1 MDYSTRIY
9 EIYLRYIAPEDIHVY
24 SIDEVFMDVTQ
35 YLDTY
40 QMTAGELASKIICEV
55 RDEIGIT
62 ATAGIGTNMYLCKV
76 AMDIVAKQMAP
87 DKNGVRIAEID
98 EASYRKMLWDHR
110 PLTDFWRVGRGYEKK
125 LEAYGMYTMGD
136 IALKSIENE
145 ELLYKLF
152 GINAELLID
161 HAWGWE
167 PCTMENIKS
176 YRPLS
181 NSISSGQ
188 VLQCPYEFH
197 KAKLI
202 TREMCDL
209 LVLDLVEKHIVTN
222 QIVLTVG
229 YDVECLTRGDIS
241 YSGEITVDHYGRQIP
256 KHAHGTANLSGY
268 TSSTAEIVN
277 ATMDLF
283 DRIVNKK
290 LLVRR
295 VTVCACNLQ
304 DESVRKQNN
313 APIQMT
319 LFIDYEELEKQEQI
333 REAAYE
339 REKQRQNA
347 IIDIRKKFGK
357 NAILKGM
364 NFEEGATTIDRNL
377 QIGGH
382 KA

>member
-1 MDYSTRIY
+1 
-9 EIYLRYIAPEDIHVY
+9 
-24 SIDEVFMDVTQ
+24 
-35 YLDTY
+35 
-40 QMTAGELASKIICEV
+40 
-55 RDEIGIT
+55 
-62 ATAGIGTNMYLCKV
+62 
-76 AMDIVAKQMAP
+76 
-87 DKNGVRIAEID
+87 
-98 EASYRKMLWDHR
+98 
-110 PLTDFWRVGRGYEKK
+110 
-125 LEAYGMYTMGD
+125 
-136 IALKSIENE
+136 
-145 ELLYKLF
+145 
-152 GINAELLID
+152 
-161 HAWGWE
+161 
-167 PCTMENIKS
+167 MENIKE

-181 NSISSGQ
+181 NSMSSGQ
-188 VLQCPYEFH
+188 VLQCPYEFQ

-229 YDVECLTRGDIS
+229 YDVECLSRGDIS
-241 YSGEITVDHYGRQIP
+241 YTGEITIDHYGRQVP

-268 TSSTAEIVN
+268 TSSTVEIVN

-295 VTVCACNLQ
+295 ITISVCNLK

-319 LFIDYEELEKQEQI
+319 LFVDYDELEKQEQM